1 MSVSFSYI
9 GIRVY
14 IVLLKRVIMS
24 SYDELTSATVIS
36 IRGIMTSFTEVSPKS
51 KRLSIICRSSFSM
64 IPSSWLTLTIV
75 RSSSSVIVL
84 ELPLELAPKSFNTM
98 PARWS
103 TIKITGVSIII
114 SPYITGEYNNTS
126 LVLNFEARFLGV
138 ISPNIR
144 TNRVRT
150 PVAIPVA

>member
-1 MSVSFSYI
+1 
-9 GIRVY
+9 
-14 IVLLKRVIMS
+14 
-24 SYDELTSATVIS
+24 
-36 IRGIMTSFTEVSPKS
+36 
-51 KRLSIICRSSFSM
+51 
-64 IPSSWLTLTIV
+64 
-75 RSSSSVIVL
+75 
-84 ELPLELAPKSFNTM
+84 M

-103 TIKITGVSIII
+103 TIKITGVSMII
-114 SPYITGEYNNTS
+114 SPYITGAYNNTS